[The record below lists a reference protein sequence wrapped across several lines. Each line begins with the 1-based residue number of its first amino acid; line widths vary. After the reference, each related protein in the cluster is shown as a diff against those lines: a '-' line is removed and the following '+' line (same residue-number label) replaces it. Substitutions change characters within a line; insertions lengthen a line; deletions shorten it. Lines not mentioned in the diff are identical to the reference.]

1 MACGAVPLTETGRVG
16 SSGNGGPPC
25 ALEWRLEVEAS
36 ALDFLREFCRRENIK
51 STCSKF
57 TELLL

>member
-1 MACGAVPLTETGRVG
+1 MGGLLVHL
-16 SSGNGGPPC
+16 SGGWR
-25 ALEWRLEVEAS
+25 WRLLQ
-36 ALDFLREFCRRENIK
+36 LDFLREFCRRENIK